1 MFKAL
6 SSETRRKILKILL
19 KKEMH
24 ITEVARELGIS
35 VPVTAKHVKILEENG
50 LIERKKFGR
59 SHVLHARIE
68 KIYELIDNFQE
79 KYEVQVPKGSTILD
93 VLKEVSGVNIEK
105 VGDREYI
112 TSIDGEGGY
121 YIYEVNGIQPDKSI
135 NKFTLKKNAKVKV
148 KKIIYANKKEIDVK
162 VK

>member
-1 MFKAL
+1 
-6 SSETRRKILKILL
+6 
-19 KKEMH
+19 
-24 ITEVARELGIS
+24 
-35 VPVTAKHVKILEENG
+35 
-50 LIERKKFGR
+50 
-59 SHVLHARIE
+59 
-68 KIYELIDNFQE
+68 LIDNFQE